1 MDKLHWAFIMDC
13 NGRWAKL
20 RGIPRKNG
28 HIKGVETASRVV
40 DFCLKCGEV
49 SVVSLYVF
57 STENWRRP
65 SIEISG
71 LFSLAR
77 QYISRIDEFVSKG
90 VKVVFSS
97 ALDGLPKD
105 LTEKMEECTK
115 KTQHC
120 KNITLNLCLNYGGR
134 AEILRA
140 AKLLAEK
147 NKLKNATEDDFLKEM
162 YQDLPCPDLI
172 LRTGGQVRL
181 SNFLMF
187 QSAYT
192 ELFFSDVLWPDLTEE
207 DLLGVLNAFKKRIR
221 NFVKVN

>member
-1 MDKLHWAFIMDC
+1 
-13 NGRWAKL
+13 
-20 RGIPRKNG
+20 
-28 HIKGVETASRVV
+28 
-40 DFCLKCGEV
+40 
-49 SVVSLYVF
+49 
-57 STENWRRP
+57 
-65 SIEISG
+65 
-71 LFSLAR
+71 
-77 QYISRIDEFVSKG
+77 
-90 VKVVFSS
+90 
-97 ALDGLPKD
+97 
-105 LTEKMEECTK
+105 MEECTK
-115 KTQHC
+115 KTKHC

-221 NFVKVN
+221 NFGKVN